1 MELKRRNR
9 VSAEFS
15 MASMTD
21 IIFLLLIFFMIT
33 SSAISQSA
41 IEVKLPQVS
50 AANPNVQDPTAVT
63 ITDEGKYFVND
74 REIPKEQLEQYL
86 VNALKGQENPAFT
99 IKADSNTKHGD
110 VVYAMEIAETHKFNI
125 AIATEQKD

>member
-41 IEVKLPQVS
+41 IEVKLPQAS
-50 AANPNVQDPTAVT
+50 SETPAAQDPTTVT
-63 ITDEGKYFVND
+63 ITQEGNYFVAD
-74 REIPKEQLEQYL
+74 QAIPKTQLEQHL
-86 VNALKGQENPAFT
+86 VKALQGKSNPLFT
-99 IKADSNTKHGD
+99 LRADENTKHKD
-110 VVYAMEIAETHKFNI
+110 VVFVMEIAERHKFNL
-125 AIATEQKD
+125 AIATLSKE

>member
-9 VSAEFS
+9 ISAEFS

-41 IEVKLPQVS
+41 IDVKLPKADATETS
-50 AANPNVQDPTAVT
+50 AQDLTTVT
-63 ITDEGKYFVND
+63 IKEDGSYFVND
-74 REIPKEQLEQYL
+74 KPIPKENLENL
-86 VNALKGQENPAFT
+86 LTSTLKNEANPTFT
-99 IKADSNTKHGD
+99 IRADGNTKHKD
-110 VVYAMEIAETHKFNI
+110 VVFVMEIAEKHKYNL
-125 AIATEQKD
+125 AIATTQE

>member
-1 MELKRRNR
+1 MELKRKNR

-50 AANPNVQDPTAVT
+50 AADPNVQDPTAVT
-63 ITDEGKYFVND
+63 ITEEGKYFVKD
-74 REIPKEQLEQYL
+74 KEIPKEQLEQYL
-86 VNALKGQENPAFT
+86 VNVLKGQAQPTFT
-99 IKADSNTKHGD
+99 IKADENTKHGD
-110 VVYAMEIAETHKFNI
+110 VVYAMEIAETHRFNI
-125 AIATEQKD
+125 AIATQQKE